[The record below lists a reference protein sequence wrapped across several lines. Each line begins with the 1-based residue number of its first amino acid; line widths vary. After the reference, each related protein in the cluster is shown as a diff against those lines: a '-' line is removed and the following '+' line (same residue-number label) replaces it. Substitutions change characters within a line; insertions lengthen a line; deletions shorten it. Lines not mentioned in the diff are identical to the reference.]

1 MFYIQYKQLC
11 TIKQN
16 FFGVMKNLK
25 KKKCKF
31 GVGRVGS
38 GPRVLSVIGTRNQI
52 EANIVISAETPPQ
65 LAREFFPSSIS
76 LLLC

>member
-16 FFGVMKNLK
+16 FCGVMKNL

-38 GPRVLSVIGTRNQI
+38 GPHVLSVIGTRNQI
-52 EANIVISAETPPQ
+52 EANIVISAETPHS
-65 LAREFFPSSIS
+65 LRANFSRLPS
-76 LLLC
+76 L